1 MKKLSIVLGLAI
13 SILTANAA
21 LALGGPKICER
32 RLAAMMLR
40 GDNKG
45 NVYTQQIAQNNSNF
59 GSSSDG
65 VHRQK

>member
-13 SILTANAA
+13 SVLTANSA
-21 LALGGPKICER
+21 LALGRPPVCPRKI
-32 RLAAMMLR
+32 AAMMLR